1 MEKTLTIDGKL
12 VRLSSNASTP
22 LRYKMQFKKDYFAE
36 LLKLAKVF
44 DVNSEEAEATGA
56 DEKEQKETEELDLS
70 QIAYDDLD
78 HLDFEVLYNFVW
90 ILAKT
95 ADKTIPAPL
104 EWLDTFDEF
113 PIVEIFPEVTGLLQ
127 SSLKTKKK

>member
-1 MEKTLTIDGKL
+1 MEKTLTIDGKT
-12 VRLSSNASTP
+12 VWLSSNASTP

-44 DVNSEEAEATGA
+44 NVKSKE
-56 DEKEQKETEELDLS
+56 DEQDDKSLIELDLS
-70 QIAYDDLD
+70 QIDYEDLD

-95 ADKTIPAPL
+95 ANKDIPAPL
-104 EWLDTFDEF
+104 EWLDEFDEF
-113 PIVEIFPEVTGLLQ
+113 PIVEIFPEVTELLQ

>member
-1 MEKTLTIDGKL
+1 MEKTLTIDGKS

-36 LLKLAKVF
+36 LFKLAKVF
-44 DVNSEEAEATGA
+44 NVQAKSNE
-56 DEKEQKETEELDLS
+56 EKEQDQGQKSLVEMDLS
-70 QIAYDDLD
+70 QIDYDDLD

-95 ADKTIPAPL
+95 ANKDIPAPL
-104 EWLDTFDEF
+104 EWLDEFEEF
-113 PIVEIFPEVTGLLQ
+113 PIIEIFPEVTELLQ

>member
-1 MEKTLTIDGKL
+1 MKLIQEALSMEKTLTIDGKE
-12 VRLSSNASTP
+12 VRLASNASTP

-44 DVNSEEAEATGA
+44 DVKGNENEVGN
-56 DEKEQKETEELDLS
+56 ELDLS
-70 QIAYDDLD
+70 QIDYEDLD
-78 HLDFEVLYNFVW
+78 YLDFEVLYNFVW

-95 ADKTIPAPL
+95 ADKSIPAPL
-104 EWLDTFDEF
+104 EWLDEFDEF
-113 PIVEIFPEVTGLLQ
+113 PIMEIFPEVTNLLQ

>member
-1 MEKTLTIDGKL
+1 MEKTLTIDGKA

-44 DVNSEEAEATGA
+44 NVKAKEDEQDEQDEQ
-56 DEKEQKETEELDLS
+56 DEKSLIELDLS
-70 QIAYDDLD
+70 QIDYEDLD

-95 ADKTIPAPL
+95 ANKDIPAPL
-104 EWLDTFDEF
+104 EWLDEFDEF
-113 PIVEIFPEVTGLLQ
+113 PIIEIFPEVTELLQ

>member
-1 MEKTLTIDGKL
+1 MEKTLTIDGKA

-44 DVNSEEAEATGA
+44 NVKSKE
-56 DEKEQKETEELDLS
+56 DEQDDKSLIELDLS
-70 QIAYDDLD
+70 QIDYEDLD

-95 ADKTIPAPL
+95 ANKDIPAPL
-104 EWLDTFDEF
+104 EWLDEFDEF
-113 PIVEIFPEVTGLLQ
+113 PIVEIFPEVTELLQ

>member
-1 MEKTLTIDGKL
+1 MEKTIKIDGKG
-12 VRLSSNASTP
+12 VRLASNASTP

-44 DVNSEEAEATGA
+44 NVKKLEKEEVDD
-56 DEKEQKETEELDLS
+56 DEKGTMDIDLS
-70 QIAYDDLD
+70 QISFEDLD
-78 HLDFEVLYNFVW
+78 YLDFEVLYNFVW

-95 ADKTIPAPL
+95 ADKSIPEPL

-113 PIVEIFPEVTGLLQ
+113 PIVDIFPEVTGLLQ